1 MEMMADVDN
10 GTYCYLRA
18 SPIAG
23 CLMAAA
29 AAAAAVV
36 DAQTFR

>member
-1 MEMMADVDN
+1 MMANVDS

-23 CLMAAA
+23 CPMAAVVV
-29 AAAAAVV
+29 AVV